1 MEDYSAAEP
10 TSVPSL
16 SETRR
21 DQPCPQDSCTTL
33 VEERDGFTPTS
44 RSTAV
49 YRGPGREPKGGGV
62 KERRVRSRI
71 SRRRFLGGGVA
82 LAGGAAASG
91 MLIDPGRASSIKTL
105 GSKQA
110 SAVALARSGRP
121 IVTYGVQSGDVTRTS
136 AVVWARANRLSRM
149 IVEVDT
155 NNTFSA
161 PRAIRG
167 PVARAATDF
176 TTQVDLSGL
185 LPGEQLFYRVFFQD
199 LDDRRL
205 ISEPSAGSFRTAPS
219 RKRTLSFVW
228 SGDTAGQGWGINPDF
243 GGMRL
248 YEAMRAVQPDF
259 FVHSGDTVYADG
271 PIPESVAL
279 PDGSVWR
286 NIVTPEKVKV
296 AETLDEFRGNYK
308 YNLIDPNL
316 RSFNAEVPIFAQWDD
331 HETTNNWYP
340 TEILDDPRYT
350 VTDVDLLAARAR
362 RAFVEFMPLREQHG
376 DPERIYRKVP
386 YGPLLDLFFIDMR
399 TYRGPNT
406 SNDQR
411 RRSPV
416 TEILGRR
423 QLEWLKH
430 QLRGSRAT
438 WKVIAS
444 DMPVG
449 LVVPD
454 GETTFEAVAN
464 DHDGRALGR
473 ELEVAE
479 LLSFIKRQGISN
491 VVWITADVHYTAAH
505 HYDPARAAF
514 HDFKPFWEFVSGPI
528 NAGTFGPNVL
538 DQTFGPRVEYQRFA
552 PSPNLPPSAGL
563 QFFGHV
569 TIDGASG
576 TMTVQLKDLE
586 GTTLHSTELD
596 PEP

>member
-1 MEDYSAAEP
+1 M
-10 TSVPSL
+10 
-16 SETRR
+16 
-21 DQPCPQDSCTTL
+21 
-33 VEERDGFTPTS
+33 EERKD
-44 RSTAV
+44 
-49 YRGPGREPKGGGV
+49 
-62 KERRVRSRI
+62 RSRI
-71 SRRRFLGGGVA
+71 SRRRFLDGGVA
-82 LAGGAAASG
+82 LGSGAAASG
-91 MLIDPGRASSIKTL
+91 LLIGAGQASSIKSL
-105 GSKQA
+105 RSEQPG
-110 SAVALARSGRP
+110 AVALARSGRP
-121 IVTYGVQSGDVTRTS
+121 IVTYGVQSGDITRTS

-155 NNTFSA
+155 NNTFSTA
-161 PRAIRG
+161 HAIRG
-167 PVARAATDF
+167 PVARATTDF
-176 TTQVDLSGL
+176 TAQLDLSGL
-185 LPGEQLFYRVFFQD
+185 PPAEQLFYRVSFED

-205 ISEPSAGSFRTAPS
+205 TSEPSVGSFRTAPGAKS
-219 RKRTLSFVW
+219 TLTFVW

-248 YEAMRAVQPDF
+248 YEAMRVLKPDF
-259 FVHSGDTVYADG
+259 FIHSGDTVYADG
-271 PIPESVAL
+271 PISESVTL

-286 NIVTPEKVKV
+286 NIVTPEKAKV

-308 YNLIDPNL
+308 YNLMDPNV

-340 TEILDDPRYT
+340 GEILDDPLYT
-350 VTDVDLLAARAR
+350 VTDVNLLAARAR

-376 DPERIYRKVP
+376 DPDRIYRKVA

-416 TEILGRR
+416 TAILGRR
-423 QLEWLKH
+423 QLEWLKL
-430 QLRGSRAT
+430 QLRRSRAT

-454 GETTFEAVAN
+454 SETTFEAVAN

-479 LLSFIKRQGISN
+479 LLSFIKREAIDN

-505 HYDPARAAF
+505 HYDPARATF

-528 NAGTFGPNVL
+528 NAGTFGPNEL

-552 PSPNLPPSAGL
+552 PTPDLPPSAGL

-569 TIDGASG
+569 TIDGSSG
-576 TMTVQLKDLE
+576 AMTVQLKDLE
-586 GTTLHSTELD
+586 GTTLHSTELE
-596 PEP
+596 PER